1 MKKYKYTY
9 NTLIKDLPKVE
20 QDEIYKYIQEGY
32 AMYENGT
39 GEKAEDK
46 ISKKALMDYSISD
59 IEELY
64 PVDTLIEEL
73 NKEV

>member
-1 MKKYKYTY
+1 MKKYTY
-9 NTLIKDLPKVE
+9 NTLIKDLPKAI
-20 QDEIYKYIQEGY
+20 QNEIYKYIVEGY

-64 PVDTLIEEL
+64 PVDTLIQEL

>member
-1 MKKYKYTY
+1 MKKYTY
-9 NTLIKDLPKVE
+9 NTLIKDLPKVV
-20 QDEIYKYIQEGY
+20 QNEIYEYIQEGY
-32 AMYENGT
+32 AMCEEGT
-39 GEKAEDK
+39 GEVEPNK

-73 NKEV
+73 NKEVK